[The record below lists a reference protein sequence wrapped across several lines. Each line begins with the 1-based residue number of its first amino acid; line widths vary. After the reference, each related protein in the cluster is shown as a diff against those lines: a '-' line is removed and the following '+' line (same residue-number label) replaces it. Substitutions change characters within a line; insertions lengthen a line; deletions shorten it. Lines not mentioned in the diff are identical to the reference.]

1 MKWAVPMQ
9 DQTLPEVV
17 TVVMV
22 RDRVLERVFR
32 LPFRDQDGTTSI
44 SWRGARNPRLR
55 RRP

>member
-1 MKWAVPMQ
+1 MKRAVPMQ